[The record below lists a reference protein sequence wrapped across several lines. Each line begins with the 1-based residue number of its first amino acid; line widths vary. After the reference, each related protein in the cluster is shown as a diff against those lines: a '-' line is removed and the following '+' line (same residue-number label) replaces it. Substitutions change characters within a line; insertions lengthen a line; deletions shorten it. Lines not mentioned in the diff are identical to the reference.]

1 MIFVGMDGL
10 IFRVTLEY
18 PTGEPVDLS
27 TAQEMYFQFAFPR
40 QPERERRDTELTGD
54 GTDGVMEYVSSAD
67 DLERAGPY
75 TVQGWCRT
83 AAGQL
88 LASEIHEFTVYK
100 Q

>member
-18 PTGEPVDLS
+18 PDGSPVDLS
-27 TAQEMYFQFAFPR
+27 TAQEKYFTFAFPR
-40 QPERERRDTELTGD
+40 QPQRERRDGTG
-54 GTDGVMEYVSSAD
+54 GVDGVMDYVSSAA
-67 DLERAGPY
+67 DLERSGPY
-75 TVQGWCRT
+75 SVQGWART

-88 LASEIHEFTVYK
+88 LASEIHDFTVFK